1 MTLLELVRA
10 YLQIG
15 MAVTVIEMLFFFPWG
30 SVTEET
36 ERHLGHLGLP
46 TPVLSLFAVIGVVY
60 AAARTLVAWPE
71 VVYGHWKR
79 LGGKA

>member
-15 MAVTVIEMLFFFPWG
+15 MAVTVIEMLFLFPWG
-30 SVTEET
+30 SVTEEA
-36 ERHLGHLGLP
+36 ERHLGHLALP
-46 TPVLSLFAVIGVVY
+46 TPVMSFLAVIGVVY
-60 AAARTLVAWPE
+60 AAAMTLVTWPE